1 MAQSIL
7 DVKGIGK
14 VTSAILAKSGFKT
27 ANDLANT
34 SVEKLAALPGFS
46 ETRAMQVIKNANDL
60 ITPVSKEKA
69 LTTLV
74 PKAKE
79 KAASLLIT
87 KVKKPAKDK
96 KKKDKKDKSKS
107 KEKDKNKGPS
117 KKKDKKTKSNKK
129 AKKSK

>member
-46 ETRAMQVIKNANDL
+46 ETRAIQAIKNANDL

-107 KEKDKNKGPS
+107 KEKDKNKGLS

-129 AKKSK
+129 AKK

>member
-107 KEKDKNKGPS
+107 KEKDKNKGLS

-129 AKKSK
+129 AKK

>member
-60 ITPVSKEKA
+60 ITPISKEKA

-107 KEKDKNKGPS
+107 KSKDKNKGPS

>member
-60 ITPVSKEKA
+60 ITQRESPDNTRA
-69 LTTLV
+69 
-74 PKAKE
+74 
-79 KAASLLIT
+79 
-87 KVKKPAKDK
+87 
-96 KKKDKKDKSKS
+96 
-107 KEKDKNKGPS
+107 
-117 KKKDKKTKSNKK
+117 
-129 AKKSK
+129 

>member
-14 VTSAILAKSGFKT
+14 VTSILLTKNGFKT
-27 ANDLANT
+27 ANDLATT
-34 SVEKLAALPGFS
+34 SVGKLAELPGFS
-46 ETRAMQVIKNANDL
+46 DARAMQIIKNANDL
-60 ITPVSKEKA
+60 IAPVSKEKA
-69 LTTLV
+69 PTTLV

-87 KVKKPAKDK
+87 KAKKPAKDK
-96 KKKDKKDKSKS
+96 KKKDKNDKSKS
-107 KEKDKNKGPS
+107 KEKDKKKESS
-117 KKKDKKTKSNKK
+117 KKKDKKTKSKKK